1 MIKRITR
8 AKNNAATTGILLSVL
23 WELIALAPQIAR
35 HSTSYFNSPIISTYV
50 TFDTSLSAACF
61 PMQFRS
67 DGRTAKGLGDSVDP
81 NFRRTVDRNRSACM
95 LSSVDCSVACI
106 WSELF

>member
-1 MIKRITR
+1 VDEK
-8 AKNNAATTGILLSVL
+8 
-23 WELIALAPQIAR
+23 LIIYFTWPYSSTISLTLAPQIAQ
-35 HSTSYFNSPIISTYV
+35 HSTSYFNSLIISTYV

-67 DGRTAKGLGDSVDP
+67 DGRAGKELGDSVDP

-95 LSSVDCSVACI
+95 LSGVDGSVACI